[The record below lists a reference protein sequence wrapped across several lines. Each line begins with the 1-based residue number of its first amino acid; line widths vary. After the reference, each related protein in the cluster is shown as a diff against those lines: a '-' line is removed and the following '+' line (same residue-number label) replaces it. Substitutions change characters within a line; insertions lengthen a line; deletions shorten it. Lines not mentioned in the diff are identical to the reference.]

1 MKGNIFA
8 MKSPPSRFLVLI
20 VIESSIKVKIKASM
34 SEVICEKN
42 PTRNNYIQ
50 SNKLSISSK
59 LICKN

>member
-59 LICKN
+59 LT